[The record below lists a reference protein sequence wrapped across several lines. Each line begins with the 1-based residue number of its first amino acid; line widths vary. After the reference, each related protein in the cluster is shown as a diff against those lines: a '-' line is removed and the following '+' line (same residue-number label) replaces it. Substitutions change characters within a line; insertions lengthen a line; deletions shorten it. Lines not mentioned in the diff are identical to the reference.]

1 MEIPFAIRG
10 VAGRVVV
17 SYEVNRQPES
27 VGCQPET
34 RGFPVCLATVER
46 PLRGYDSL
54 MGWVQLV
61 RSGDNESGGESFEM
75 DPLAFLGPLAHPFC
89 WLGLN
94 PILFDVPSRSSRA
107 DLDWTARSFLCV
119 PDDLGDGLEAHAVLG
134 FEWGFAIE
142 GGEIILRPPR
152 RLRASAWDEILPV
165 LRAEHEGVGL
175 PAGLYRARVRPP
187 GERIVVCS
195 SAPP

>member
-17 SYEVNRQPES
+17 SYERNRQPAS
-27 VGCQPET
+27 VGCQAET
-34 RGFPVCLATVER
+34 RGFPVCSATVER

-61 RSGDNESGGESFEM
+61 RSDDNQSRGELFEM
-75 DPLAFLGPLAHPFC
+75 DPLAFLGPLNHPFC

-94 PILFDVPSRSSRA
+94 PILFDVPSRSTLV
-107 DLDWTARSFLCV
+107 DLEWTARSFLCV

-142 GGEIILRPPR
+142 GGEITLDPPQ
-152 RLRASAWDEILPV
+152 RLSAAAWDEILPV
-165 LRAEHEGVGL
+165 LRDGHKGWGF
-175 PAGLYRARVRPP
+175 PP
-187 GERIVVCS
+187 GFSELT
-195 SAPP
+195 